1 MLAARST
8 TSSASSTTTA
18 LLVALTLLFAATL
31 PALAQFEPPRSRVQ
45 KAQMEVVADR
55 SSYAPGETA
64 RLAAQVSIEDG
75 WHLQSNTPSFDYL
88 IPTELFVKAPQGF
101 FPGDPVYPDHK
112 MWQSDFETE
121 PLAVY
126 EGDMIILGTVAI
138 PADAEKGPIEVST
151 TLAYQACDVSVCLP
165 PTEVDRQLVLVVGDP
180 GEPTYEDVFAA
191 ALSAR
196 DGGGSGARGPS
207 VTSASGLAL
216 ILGIGWLGGL
226 ILNLM
231 PCVLPI
237 LSLKVFGL
245 VQTAGQGRRHVTVS
259 ALATAT
265 GILVSFWALAALAI
279 AARSAGEAVG
289 WGIQFQNPVFV
300 TFLAVVLVFFALNMW
315 GLFEIPM
322 PSFLASGGSGGH
334 GFAGHFGTGLFATL
348 MATPCSAPFL
358 GTAVGFALSQPALV
372 TLAVFTAVGVGMA
385 TPYLL
390 LAATPGAARFLPK
403 PGAWMTTLRGVMG
416 FLLAGTVVWLMYV
429 LAAQIAP
436 ASLALLQVSLLAI
449 GLCAWLLR
457 ELQSS
462 GKKVTA
468 GLGIAACALLAMGIA
483 ERAPAAAAGGT
494 SVVSKIDW
502 VTFDET
508 EAQRIASEGGMVFV
522 DVTADWCATC
532 KVNERLVLETDE
544 VAGAFEEHEVVA
556 MKADWTNRDDT
567 IANYLASYGRYAIP
581 FYALYRPGQDPH
593 VFGELLSKKDVIRT
607 LEASQQT
614 ASASTGN

>member
-1 MLAARST
+1 MLAARTLHST
-8 TSSASSTTTA
+8 TAFLA
-18 LLVALTLLFAATL
+18 ALTLWLGAAL
-31 PALAQFEPPRSRVQ
+31 PTAAQLEPPRGRMQ
-45 KAQMEVVADR
+45 KAQMEVVTDR
-55 SSYAPGETA
+55 DSYAPGETA

-88 IPTELFVKAPQGF
+88 IPTELYVEAPTGF
-101 FPGDPVYPDHK
+101 TPGDPVYPDHK
-112 MWQSDFETE
+112 MWQSEFEAE

-126 EGDMIILGTVAI
+126 EGDLVILGTVAV
-138 PADAEKGPIEVST
+138 PASAERGPIEVT
-151 TLAYQACDVSVCLP
+151 ATLAYQACDVSVCLP
-165 PTEVDRQLVLVVGDP
+165 PTEVSKQVVLLVGDP
-180 GEPTYEDVFAA
+180 GEATYEDVFAA
-191 ALSAR
+191 AQ
-196 DGGGSGARGPS
+196 SGATSGPGS
-207 VTSASGLAL
+207 STGTTSASGLAL
-216 ILGIGWLGGL
+216 ILGVGWIGGL

-245 VQTAGQGRRHVTVS
+245 VQTAGQGRRHVTLS
-259 ALATAT
+259 ALATAG
-265 GILVSFWALAALAI
+265 GILVSFWALATLAI
-279 AARSAGEAVG
+279 VARSAGEAVG

-322 PSFLASGGSGGH
+322 PSFLAGGSGASH
-334 GFAGHFGTGLFATL
+334 GLVGHFGTGLFATL

-358 GTAVGFALSQPALV
+358 GTAVGFALSQPAVV

-390 LAATPGAARFLPK
+390 LAATPGAAKLLPK
-403 PGAWMTTLRGVMG
+403 PGTWMTTLRGIMG
-416 FLLAGTVVWLMYV
+416 FLLAGTVVWLLYV

-436 ASLALLQVSLLAI
+436 ASLALLQISLLAI

-457 ELQSS
+457 QFHSS
-462 GKKVTA
+462 GKKLTA
-468 GLGIAACALLAMGIA
+468 GVGIAVCAILAMVVA
-483 ERAPAAAAGGT
+483 ERAPAAVSGGA
-494 SVVSKIDW
+494 VESKISW
-502 VTFDET
+502 VVFDET
-508 EAQRIASEGGMVFV
+508 EAHRIASEGGMVFV

-544 VAGAFEEHEVVA
+544 VAGAFDEHEVVA

-567 IANYLASYGRYAIP
+567 IAEYLASYGRYAIP
-581 FYALYRPGQDPH
+581 FYALYRPGQEPH

-607 LEASQQT
+607 LEASRQT
-614 ASASTGN
+614 ASTSSTD